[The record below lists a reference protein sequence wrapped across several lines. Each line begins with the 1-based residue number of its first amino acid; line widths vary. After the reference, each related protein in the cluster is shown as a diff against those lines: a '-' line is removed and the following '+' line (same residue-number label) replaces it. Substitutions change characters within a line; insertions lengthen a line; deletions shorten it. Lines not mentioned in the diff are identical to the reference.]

1 MSEAGYERRNRF
13 PPVLFALVAA
23 IVGAYAWFSFQ
34 GTDQQNLFF
43 YNFALI
49 PVRFDE
55 SSPYHFNAWYEAL
68 GPLFG
73 HVFLHAGILHIGMNM
88 LMLMQVGPWV
98 AQRLGGARFLA
109 LFFLS
114 ALGGGAAYLLINA
127 HAQTP
132 AVGASGA
139 ICGVFGAYFFS
150 VRPSWRDALA
160 DPQVRNAIGVFLFI
174 NVILAG
180 VASATGFLPIAWE
193 AHLGGF
199 VAGILA
205 YFALAPRV
213 NAGPWSAS

>member
-1 MSEAGYERRNRF
+1 MNEAEYERENRF
-13 PPVLFALVAA
+13 PPALVALAAA
-23 IVGAYAWFSFQ
+23 IIGAFAWFSFQ
-34 GTDQQNLFF
+34 GADQQNEVF
-43 YNFALI
+43 YDFALI

-55 SSPYHFNAWYEAL
+55 SSPYHFNTWYEAL

-73 HVFLHAGILHIGMNM
+73 HVFLHAGVLHIGMNM

-98 AQRLGGARFLA
+98 AQRLGGVRFLV

-114 ALGGGAAYLLINA
+114 ALGGAAAYLLINA

-150 VRPSWRDALA
+150 VRPSWREALA
-160 DPQVRNAIGVFLFI
+160 DAQVRNAIGVFLFI

-199 VAGILA
+199 VAGVLA
-205 YFALAPRV
+205 YFALAPR
-213 NAGPWSAS
+213 AQAESWP

>member
-1 MSEAGYERRNRF
+1 MSEAEYERRNRF
-13 PPVLFALVAA
+13 PPALLALAAA
-23 IVGAYAWFSFQ
+23 IVGAYVWFTFQ
-34 GTDQQNLFF
+34 GADQQYALS
-43 YNFALI
+43 YSFALI

-55 SSPYHFNAWYEAL
+55 SSPDHFNAWYEAL

-73 HVFLHAGILHIGMNM
+73 HVFLHAGIFHIGMNM

-98 AQRLGGARFLA
+98 AQRLGGARFLT

-114 ALGGGAAYLLINA
+114 ALGGAAAYLLINA

-150 VRPSWRDALA
+150 VRASWREALA
-160 DPQVRNAIGVFLFI
+160 DAQVRNAIGVFLFI
-174 NVILAG
+174 NVFLAG
-180 VASATGFLPIAWE
+180 IASATGFLPIAWE

-199 VAGILA
+199 VAGVLA

-213 NAGPWSAS
+213 QTGEWP